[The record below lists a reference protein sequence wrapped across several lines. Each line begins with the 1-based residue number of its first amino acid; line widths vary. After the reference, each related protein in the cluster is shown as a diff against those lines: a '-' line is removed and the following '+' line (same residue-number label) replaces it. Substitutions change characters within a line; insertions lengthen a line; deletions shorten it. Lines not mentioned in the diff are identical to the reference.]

1 MGSTGQ
7 AQPKETPAAA
17 GETARASVQ
26 TPAQPLA
33 PLRRLVKSA
42 LAPLLGWLAR
52 LSEIGTDR
60 YPPDTQRRLM
70 ILNMFAYLII
80 LSTVGFAL
88 QYGLTEGVEYRPLV
102 LINIAI
108 ALVVSLV
115 PLAHRFNDI
124 AGGLVIVVT
133 EFVALTAI
141 TRYLGHDAGSPLL
154 LVVGAAAPFF
164 VFGLGRIR
172 LVIAIVLGALALHLF
187 NWFAFP
193 SQTALIP
200 PNPRILNDLY
210 AQTAITTFG
219 LIAVTVWY
227 AFRLVENA
235 KAETDRLLRNILPDS
250 VVERLKRRPGLAI
263 ADTFPEA
270 AILFCDI
277 SGFVPLAR
285 ELGAARVVEL
295 LNRIVLDFDALAAH
309 HGVEKIKTIGDAY
322 MAAAGVPL
330 PVSEPTVRLARMA
343 CDMLGVI
350 ERVRAETGL
359 ALAVR
364 IGIATGPVM
373 AGVIGSQKFSYDVW
387 GDTVNLAA
395 RLENRSRP
403 GRILV
408 CPVCRERL
416 AGHFELEPTGAIEIK
431 GVGLKE
437 TYFIVG
443 PVRRAGAPA

>member
-1 MGSTGQ
+1 MRTSGPGQDLST
-7 AQPKETPAAA
+7 A
-17 GETARASVQ
+17 GASEQEAPPARARFH
-26 TPAQPLA
+26 LA
-33 PLRRLVKSA
+33 VRFLGLLAKPLRPVLD
-42 LAPLLGWLAR
+42 GLAR
-52 LSEIGTDR
+52 LAETGTGS
-60 YPPDTQRRLM
+60 YPPDTKRRLM
-70 ILNMFAYLII
+70 ILNMFAYLIV
-80 LSTVGFAL
+80 LTTVGFAL
-88 QYGLTEGVEYRPLV
+88 QYGLTESKDYRPLV

-108 ALVVSLV
+108 AVVVSLV
-115 PLAHRFNDI
+115 PLAHRINEI

-154 LVVGAAAPFF
+154 LMVGAAAPFF

-172 LVIAIVLGALALHLF
+172 LVIAVVLGALFLHLYA
-187 NWFAFP
+187 WFSFTSENAIIRP
-193 SQTALIP
+193 D
-200 PNPRILNDLY
+200 PRILNDLY
-210 AQTAITTFG
+210 TQTAITAFG

-250 VVERLKRRPGLAI
+250 VVERLKRRPGVAI

-270 AILFCDI
+270 SILFSDI

-295 LNRIVLDFDALAAH
+295 LNRIVLEFDALAERH
-309 HGVEKIKTIGDAY
+309 RIEKIKTIGDAY
-322 MAAAGVPL
+322 MAAAGVPE
-330 PVSEPTVRLARMA
+330 PVPDPTVRLTRLAF
-343 CDMLGVI
+343 DMLGVI
-350 ERVRAETGL
+350 ERLRSESGL
-359 ALAVR
+359 DVQIR

-403 GRILV
+403 GRVLV
-408 CPVCRERL
+408 CPLCRDRL
-416 AGHFELEPTGAIEIK
+416 DGLFELEPTGEIEIK

-437 TYFIVG
+437 MYFV
-443 PVRRAGAPA
+443 VAP